1 MASEST
7 ARTKLW
13 QLDAEC
19 RGPNART
26 FYPPSRPER
35 RDERDRRERR
45 AKSIC
50 AVCVVRD
57 DCLSFAIETKEQHG
71 IWGGLTEL
79 ERRER
84 LLPA

>member
-7 ARTKLW
+7 ARHNVW

-19 RGPNART
+19 RGPNSKI

-35 RDERDRRERR
+35 RDERERRERR

-50 AVCVVRD
+50 AACVVKTE
-57 DCLSFAIETKEQHG
+57 CLDYALSIKEQHG
-71 IWGGLTEL
+71 IWGGLNEM
-79 ERRER
+79 ERRA
-84 LLPA
+84 LMLT